1 MIGKLV
7 IVGIIIAAIAVV
19 AYSQQDK
26 ILGIKDDPTINNVKE
41 DLGDLKDTTVKRV
54 THEVDKTTN
63 AVGDKIDD
71 VVPEVEKLNP
81 IPKIEQTIA
90 IPPIKETQQGQVYE
104 KNGDTCKISV
114 PKMAKTINGEKEL
127 THTITLPDCKFEE
140 NEPVQVTVLTD
151 PNTGQQNISVDPF
164 SQNKIYD
171 TLQLTTTRNT
181 DNTVGIHY
189 EDSSGKTIKVTVT
202 LRNSDKELFTGE
214 FFASKFDTNVDDIT
228 DTPHVIEMTV
238 EHSEYGTVSSSVYNP
253 QGNTENTIYGVFSQ

>member
-7 IVGIIIAAIAVV
+7 IAGIIIAAIAVV

-26 ILGIKDDPTINNVKE
+26 ILGIKDNPAINNVKE

-63 AVGDKIDD
+63 AVGDKIED

-104 KNGDTCKISV
+104 KDGDTCKISV
-114 PKMAKTINGEKEL
+114 PKMAKTINGEKEM
-127 THTITLPDCKFEE
+127 THTITLPDCKFDK

-171 TLQLTTTRNT
+171 TLQLTTTRNE

-214 FFASKFDTNVDDIT
+214 FFASKFDTNVDDIA

-238 EHSEYGTVSSSVYNP
+238 EHSEYGTVNSSVYNP